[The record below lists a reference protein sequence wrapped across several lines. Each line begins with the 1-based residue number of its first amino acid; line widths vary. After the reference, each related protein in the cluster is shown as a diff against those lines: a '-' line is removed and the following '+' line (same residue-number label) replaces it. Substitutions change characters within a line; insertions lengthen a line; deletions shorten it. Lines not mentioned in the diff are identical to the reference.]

1 VPYGPP
7 PISRDGPEGQSG
19 TASRLIWGR
28 CMTRV
33 SMMSHPLLLGFE
45 DLGELL
51 NQISKIQNDGY
62 PPYNLERLEDNGTGR
77 DLLRITIAVAG
88 FTADQ
93 LDVCV
98 EDNRLII
105 RGKQTDDKSRVFLY
119 RGIAARQ
126 FQRVFVLA
134 EGLEVVSAGL
144 DNGLLTIDIM
154 RRQPERVMRKITI
167 APKAGN
173 GAG

>member
-1 VPYGPP
+1 MLGNR
-7 PISRDGPEGQSG
+7 IRRWLSRFF
-19 TASRLIWGR
+19 RGR
-28 CMTRV
+28 SMTRV
-33 SMMSHPLLLGFE
+33 SLMGHPLLLGFE

-62 PPYNLERLEDNGTGR
+62 PPYNLERLEEDGTGR

-88 FTADQ
+88 FTGDQ
-93 LDVCV
+93 LDVAV

-105 RGKQTDDKSRVFLY
+105 RGKQVEDKSRVYLY

-134 EGLEVVSAGL
+134 EGLEVVSAAL
-144 DNGLLTIDIM
+144 DNGLLIIDIM
-154 RRQPERVMRKITI
+154 RRQPERVVRKIQI
-167 APKAGN
+167 VHKDAAG
-173 GAG
+173 

>member
-1 VPYGPP
+1 MG
-7 PISRDGPEGQSG
+7 
-19 TASRLIWGR
+19 
-28 CMTRV
+28 
-33 SMMSHPLLLGFE
+33 HPLLLGFE

-62 PPYNLERLEDNGTGR
+62 PPYNLERLEEDGTGR

-88 FTADQ
+88 FTGDQ
-93 LDVCV
+93 LDVAV

-105 RGKQTDDKSRVFLY
+105 RCKQVEDKSRVYLY

-134 EGLEVVSAGL
+134 EGLEVVSAAL
-144 DNGLLTIDIM
+144 DNGLLIIDIM
-154 RRQPERVMRKITI
+154 RRLPERVVRKIQI
-167 APKAGN
+167 VHKDAAG
-173 GAG
+173 